1 MLKKLIKRV
10 NKKLLLGVSLLL
22 AGVVILLLTYWP
34 ILSAYISFYSS
45 PEPSTTNIEIAKDE
59 EEVTKKIT
67 KTTEKVVIDAD
78 FGIYIPKIKSNSK
91 VVKNINPFDEAEY
104 SKALETDVVHTK
116 GTATPDMSGNVFLF
130 AHSAVNFYERNKFHV
145 YFYLL
150 SELKAGDE
158 IFVSYEK
165 NIYKYKVVDVK
176 IVNKEEVKYLRDYD
190 KQDTLTLMT
199 CYPAGSDWKRSIV
212 IAHRD
217 ELAPI
222 LNNSTP

>member
-1 MLKKLIKRV
+1 M
-10 NKKLLLGVSLLL
+10 LGVLLLL
-22 AGVVILLLTYWP
+22 AGVTVLLLTYWP

-45 PEPSTTNIEIAKDE
+45 PEPSTTNIEIAKDD

-67 KTTEKVVIDAD
+67 KTTEKVVVDAD
-78 FGIYIPKIKSNSK
+78 FGVYIPKIKSNSK
-91 VVKNINPFDEAEY
+91 VVKNINPYDEAEY
-104 SKALETDVVHTK
+104 TKALETGVAHAE
-116 GTATPDMSGNVFLF
+116 GTVTPDLNGNVFLF

-150 SELKAGDE
+150 PELKTGDE

-165 NIYKYKVVDVK
+165 NIYKYKVANVK
-176 IVNKEEVKYLRDYD
+176 IVNKEEVKYLSDYD

-212 IAHRD
+212 TAYRD
-217 ELAPI
+217 ELTPI
-222 LNNSTP
+222 L